1 MFDLKIADTF
11 SALDPLSYLYNEV
24 NVTKLMNEI
33 NVPLES
39 LFSNVSSRAS
49 VSEVAGCNR
58 RQYPRFAAAPREGG
72 GSARVLAEVARTGH
86 PAAVTSSRGFGFE

>member
-1 MFDLKIADTF
+1 M
-11 SALDPLSYLYNEV
+11 ALNPLSYLYNEV
-24 NVTKLMNEI
+24 NVTKLTNEI

-58 RQYPRFAAAPREGG
+58 RPYPRFAVAPREGD
-72 GSARVLAEVARTGH
+72 GSARVLAEVARTH